1 MRYNTP
7 AYFGILS
14 IENFAIQTLQF
25 ILALLL
31 LLCAVPVAGFARL
44 CFFCVSAIVLLQ
56 LLHEDATA
64 YFLSCVFCFC
74 FCFLLCECVCVCLSE
89 RACTCLCGL
98 WMCVV
103 AGVTVKRG
111 RQQRQR
117 RTTWESVVANI
128 AISLTRTLLWHSVDK
143 LPMFDSLFL
152 PLWWIT
158 AHAGVGEALCLAP
171 HRGARPNIHAHT
183 HTHTQAHA
191 RTHMHML
198 HTLQIRPGRQ
208 QQQPTVYQNK

>member
-1 MRYNTP
+1 MCQPLFFFNYYTKTP
-7 AYFGILS
+7 PHTSCLVCSASVSY
-14 IENFAIQTLQF
+14 
-25 ILALLL
+25 
-31 LLCAVPVAGFARL
+31 
-44 CFFCVSAIVLLQ
+44 CVS
-56 LLHEDATA
+56 
-64 YFLSCVFCFC
+64 
-74 FCFLLCECVCVCLSE
+74 VCASE
-89 RACTCLCGL
+89 RACTCLCLCGL

-111 RQQRQR
+111 RQQQRQR

-183 HTHTQAHA
+183 HTQAQA

-198 HTLQIRPGRQ
+198 QMRPGRE
-208 QQQPTVYQNK
+208 QQPTVYQNK

>member
-1 MRYNTP
+1 M
-7 AYFGILS
+7 LS
-14 IENFAIQTLQF
+14 LS
-25 ILALLL
+25 LALPGYASSVCQPL
-31 LLCAVPVAGFARL
+31 
-44 CFFCVSAIVLLQ
+44 FFFNYYTKTPPHTSCLVCSASASVSYSV
-56 LLHEDATA
+56 
-64 YFLSCVFCFC
+64 SV
-74 FCFLLCECVCVCLSE
+74 CVCVSE
-89 RACTCLCGL
+89 RACRCLCGL

-198 HTLQIRPGRQ
+198 HTLQMRPGRQ